1 MDAVSSRS
9 RDGRAD
15 VMRDAGIGWI
25 DKIAGTVMMGRGRKK
40 EERAVAYEC
49 LEYDVSEHIATVTFN
64 RPDKLNAL
72 NAALRDEIHEACA
85 RIYQDDGVRV
95 AIFTGKGRGFC
106 AGADLTGPRPE
117 AGETPSQNERLDDLG
132 WVGRLASDI
141 YQLGKPTIAVMNGVA
156 AGAGMSISLACD
168 LRIGSSVSRFKTVF
182 AERGLSPDTGM
193 SYFLPR
199 LIGYGRAADLIFTSR
214 DVRGEEAYRLGL
226 LDRFVAE
233 GEMMSCAREV
243 ASQMAMWPP
252 MAIRSSKRVLQYN
265 MDLDF
270 QRALINESSG
280 LNFARRSPN
289 DQKEQRA
296 SFVEK
301 RKPNFTGT

>member
-1 MDAVSSRS
+1 
-9 RDGRAD
+9 
-15 VMRDAGIGWI
+15 
-25 DKIAGTVMMGRGRKK
+25 
-40 EERAVAYEC
+40 VAYEC

-64 RPDKLNAL
+64 RPEKLNSL
-72 NAALRDEIHEACA
+72 NGVLRDEIHSACDQIREGDDI
-85 RIYQDDGVRV
+85 RI

-106 AGADLTGPRPE
+106 AGADLTGPRPD
-117 AGETPSQNERLDDLG
+117 AAETTSQNERLDDLG

-168 LRIGSSVSRFKTVF
+168 LRVGSAVSRFKTVF

-214 DVRGEEAYRLGL
+214 DVHGEEAYRLGL
-226 LDRFVAE
+226 LDRFVAQ

-243 ASQMAMWPP
+243 ALQMASLPP
-252 MAIRSSKRVLQYN
+252 MAIRSSKRVLQHN

-270 QRALINESSG
+270 HRALINESSG
-280 LNFARRSPN
+280 LQFARRSPN

-296 SFVEK
+296 SFLEK

>member
-1 MDAVSSRS
+1 
-9 RDGRAD
+9 
-15 VMRDAGIGWI
+15 
-25 DKIAGTVMMGRGRKK
+25 
-40 EERAVAYEC
+40 VAFEC
-49 LEYDVSEHIATVTFN
+49 LDYAVSEHIATVTLN
-64 RPDKLNAL
+64 RPDRLNAL
-72 NAALRDEIHEACA
+72 NGALRDEIHSVCA
-85 RIYQDDGVRV
+85 RIRDDDDVRV

-117 AGETPSQNERLDDLG
+117 GAETPSQNERLDDLG

-156 AGAGMSISLACD
+156 AGAGMSIALACD
-168 LRIGSSVSRFKTVF
+168 LRVGSAASRFKTVF

-214 DVRGEEAYRLGL
+214 DARGEEAYRLGL
-226 LDRFVAE
+226 LDRFVGE
-233 GEMMSCAREV
+233 GDMMSCAREV
-243 ASQMAMWPP
+243 ASQMASWPP

-280 LNFARRSPN
+280 LQFARRSPN

-301 RKPNFTGT
+301 RKPKFTGT

>member
-1 MDAVSSRS
+1 
-9 RDGRAD
+9 
-15 VMRDAGIGWI
+15 
-25 DKIAGTVMMGRGRKK
+25 
-40 EERAVAYEC
+40 VAYEC
-49 LEYDVSEHIATVTFN
+49 LEYDVSEHIATVTLN
-64 RPDKLNAL
+64 RPEKLNSL
-72 NAALRDEIHEACA
+72 NGVLRDEIHAACD
-85 RIYQDDGVRV
+85 RIREDDEIRV

-117 AGETPSQNERLDDLG
+117 GAETPSQNERLDDLG

-168 LRIGSSVSRFKTVF
+168 LRIGCEVSRFKTVF

-214 DVRGEEAYRLGL
+214 DVRGEEAWRLGL
-226 LDRFVAE
+226 LDRFVAI
-233 GEMMSCAREV
+233 GEMMSCARDV
-243 ASQMAMWPP
+243 ALQMASWPP
-252 MAIRSSKRVLQYN
+252 MAIRSSKRVLQSN

-280 LNFARRSPN
+280 LQFARRSPN

-296 SFVEK
+296 SFLEK

>member
-1 MDAVSSRS
+1 MAF
-9 RDGRAD
+9 
-15 VMRDAGIGWI
+15 
-25 DKIAGTVMMGRGRKK
+25 
-40 EERAVAYEC
+40 EC
-49 LEYDVSEHIATVTFN
+49 LDYDVSEHIATVTFN

-72 NAALRDEIHEACA
+72 NAALRDEIHAACT

-117 AGETPSQNERLDDLG
+117 GEETPSQNERLDNLG
-132 WVGRLASDI
+132 WVGRLASGI

-168 LRIGSSVSRFKTVF
+168 LRIGSAVSRFKTVF

-243 ASQMAMWPP
+243 ASQMAALPP
-252 MAIRSSKRVLQYN
+252 MAIRSSKRVLQDN

-270 QRALINESSG
+270 NRAMINESSG
-280 LNFARRSPN
+280 LQFARRSPN
-289 DQKEQRA
+289 DQREQRA

-301 RKPNFTGT
+301 RKPKFTGT

>member
-1 MDAVSSRS
+1 MAF
-9 RDGRAD
+9 
-15 VMRDAGIGWI
+15 
-25 DKIAGTVMMGRGRKK
+25 
-40 EERAVAYEC
+40 EC
-49 LEYDVSEHIATVTFN
+49 LEYDVRDHIATVTLN

-72 NAALRDEIHEACA
+72 NSVLRDEIHAACGQ
-85 RIYQDDGVRV
+85 IFHDDNVRV

-106 AGADLTGPRPE
+106 AGADLTGPRPDGD
-117 AGETPSQNERLDDLG
+117 ATPPQNERLDDLG

-141 YQLGKPTIAVMNGVA
+141 YQLGKPTIAVLNGVA

-168 LRIGSSVSRFKTVF
+168 LRVGSQVSRFKTVF

-214 DVRGEEAYRLGL
+214 EVRGEEAYRLGL

-233 GEMMSCAREV
+233 GEIMSCALDV
-243 ASQMAMWPP
+243 ASQMVTWPP

-280 LNFARRSPN
+280 LQYARRSPN

-296 SFVEK
+296 SFLEK
-301 RKPNFTGT
+301 RKPKFTGT

>member
-1 MDAVSSRS
+1 M
-9 RDGRAD
+9 
-15 VMRDAGIGWI
+15 
-25 DKIAGTVMMGRGRKK
+25 TP
-40 EERAVAYEC
+40 VAFEF
-49 LEYDVSEHIATVTFN
+49 LEYAVSEHIATVTLN
-64 RPDKLNAL
+64 RPDRLNAL
-72 NAALRDEIHEACA
+72 NAGLRDEIHSVCQ
-85 RIYQDDGVRV
+85 RIFEDDDVRV

-117 AGETPSQNERLDDLG
+117 GEATPPQNERLDDLG

-141 YQLGKPTIAVMNGVA
+141 YQLGKPTIAVLNGVA
-156 AGAGMSISLACD
+156 AGAGMSLSLACD
-168 LRIGSSVSRFKTVF
+168 LRIGSAASRFKTVF

-214 DVRGEEAYRLGL
+214 EVRGEEAYRLGL

-233 GEMMSCAREV
+233 GEIMSCAREV
-243 ASQMAMWPP
+243 AGQMATWPP
-252 MAIRSSKRVLQYN
+252 MAIRSGKRVLQYN

-270 QRALINESSG
+270 QRALINETAG
-280 LNFARRSPN
+280 LGFARRSPN

-301 RKPNFTGT
+301 RKPKFTGT

>member
-1 MDAVSSRS
+1 VWNSR
-9 RDGRAD
+9 
-15 VMRDAGIGWI
+15 I
-25 DKIAGTVMMGRGRKK
+25 DKTVRTVMMAAFENKQ
-40 EERAVAYEC
+40 EDDAVAYEC
-49 LEYDVSEHIATVTFN
+49 LEYDVSAHIATVTFN
-64 RPDKLNAL
+64 RPDRLNAL
-72 NAALRDEIHEACA
+72 NGALRSEIHSACD
-85 RIYQDDGVRV
+85 RIYQDDDVRAV
-95 AIFTGKGRGFC
+95 IFTGKGRGFC

-117 AGETPSQNERLDDLG
+117 GEETPPQNERLDDLG
-132 WVGRLASDI
+132 WVGRLASAI

-156 AGAGMSISLACD
+156 AGAGMSIALACD
-168 LRIGSSVSRFKTVF
+168 LRIGSAVSRFKTVF

-214 DVRGEEAYRLGL
+214 EVRGEEAYRLGL

-233 GEMMSCAREV
+233 GEIMSCARDV
-243 ASQMAMWPP
+243 ASRMASLPP

-280 LNFARRSPN
+280 LQFARRSPN

-296 SFVEK
+296 SFLEK
-301 RKPNFTGT
+301 RKANFTGT

>member
-1 MDAVSSRS
+1 M
-9 RDGRAD
+9 
-15 VMRDAGIGWI
+15 
-25 DKIAGTVMMGRGRKK
+25 
-40 EERAVAYEC
+40 
-49 LEYDVSEHIATVTFN
+49 ATVTCN
-64 RPDKLNAL
+64 RPDRLNAL
-72 NAALRDEIHEACA
+72 NPGLRDEIHAACQ
-85 RIYQDDGVRV
+85 RIFEDDDVRV

-106 AGADLTGPRPE
+106 AGADLTGPRPDGE
-117 AGETPSQNERLDDLG
+117 ATPPQNERLDDLG

-168 LRIGSSVSRFKTVF
+168 LRIGSTASRFKTVF

-226 LDRFVAE
+226 LDRFVATS
-233 GEMMSCAREV
+233 EMMSCARDV
-243 ASQMAMWPP
+243 ALQMASWPP

-265 MDLDF
+265 MDIDF
-270 QRALINESSG
+270 HRAMVNESTG
-280 LNFARRSPN
+280 LQFARRSPN
-289 DQKEQRA
+289 HQKEQRA
-296 SFVEK
+296 SFLEK
-301 RKPNFTGT
+301 RKASFTGT

>member
-1 MDAVSSRS
+1 MLDDAR
-9 RDGRAD
+9 GR
-15 VMRDAGIGWI
+15 I
-25 DKIAGTVMMGRGRKK
+25 DKPARTVMMAAFDNKK
-40 EERAVAYEC
+40 RMTPVAFEF
-49 LEYDVSEHIATVTFN
+49 LEYGVSEHIATVTFN
-64 RPDKLNAL
+64 RPDRLNAL
-72 NAALRDEIHEACA
+72 NPGLRDEIHGACQ
-85 RIYQDDGVRV
+85 RIFEDDDVRV

-106 AGADLTGPRPE
+106 AGADLTGPRPDGE
-117 AGETPSQNERLDDLG
+117 ATPPQNERLDDLG

-168 LRIGSSVSRFKTVF
+168 LRIGSAASRFKTVF

-214 DVRGEEAYRLGL
+214 EVRGEEAYRLGL
-226 LDRFVAE
+226 LDRLVAE
-233 GEMMSCAREV
+233 GEIMSCAREV
-243 ASQMAMWPP
+243 AAQMVTWPP

-270 QRALINESSG
+270 QRALINETAG
-280 LNFARRSPN
+280 LGFARRSPN

-301 RKPNFTGT
+301 RKPKFTGT

>member
-1 MDAVSSRS
+1 LAF
-9 RDGRAD
+9 
-15 VMRDAGIGWI
+15 
-25 DKIAGTVMMGRGRKK
+25 
-40 EERAVAYEC
+40 EC
-49 LEYDVSEHIATVTFN
+49 LDYDVSQHIATVTFN

-72 NAALRDEIHEACA
+72 NAALRDEIHVACV
-85 RIYQDDGVRV
+85 RIRDDDDIRV

-117 AGETPSQNERLDDLG
+117 GAEVPPQNERLDDLG

-156 AGAGMSISLACD
+156 AGAGMSIALACD
-168 LRIGSSVSRFKTVF
+168 LRIGSAVSRFKTVF

-214 DVRGEEAYRLGL
+214 DVRGDEAYRLGL

-233 GEMMSCAREV
+233 GEIMSCAREV
-243 ASQMAMWPP
+243 AAQMATWPP

-296 SFVEK
+296 SFLEK

>member
-1 MDAVSSRS
+1 MWNSR
-9 RDGRAD
+9 
-15 VMRDAGIGWI
+15 I
-25 DKIAGTVMMGRGRKK
+25 DKTVRTVMMAAFENKQ
-40 EERAVAYEC
+40 EDDAVAYEC
-49 LEYDVSEHIATVTFN
+49 LEYDVSAHIATVTFN
-64 RPDKLNAL
+64 RPDRLNAL
-72 NAALRDEIHEACA
+72 NGALRSEIHSACD
-85 RIYQDDGVRV
+85 RIYQDDDVRAV
-95 AIFTGKGRGFC
+95 IFTGKGRGFC

-117 AGETPSQNERLDDLG
+117 GEETPPQNERLDDLG
-132 WVGRLASDI
+132 WVGRLASAI

-156 AGAGMSISLACD
+156 AGAGMSIALACD
-168 LRIGSSVSRFKTVF
+168 LRIGSAVSRFKTVF

-214 DVRGEEAYRLGL
+214 EVRGEEAYRLGL

-233 GEMMSCAREV
+233 GEIMSCARDV
-243 ASQMAMWPP
+243 ASRMASLPP

-280 LNFARRSPN
+280 LQFARRSPN

-296 SFVEK
+296 SFLEK
-301 RKPNFTGT
+301 RKANFTGT

>member
-1 MDAVSSRS
+1 M
-9 RDGRAD
+9 
-15 VMRDAGIGWI
+15 
-25 DKIAGTVMMGRGRKK
+25 T
-40 EERAVAYEC
+40 YEC
-49 LEYDVSEHIATVTFN
+49 LEYEVSEHIATVTFN
-64 RPDKLNAL
+64 RPEKLNSL
-72 NAALRDEIHEACA
+72 NGALRDEIHSACH
-85 RIYQDDGVRV
+85 RIREDDDIRV

-117 AGETPSQNERLDDLG
+117 AAETPSQNERLDDLG

-168 LRIGSSVSRFKTVF
+168 LRVGSEVSRFKTVF

-214 DVRGEEAYRLGL
+214 DVRGEEAWRLGL

-233 GEMMSCAREV
+233 GEMMSCARDV
-243 ASQMAMWPP
+243 ALQMASWPP
-252 MAIRSSKRVLQYN
+252 MAIRSGKRVLQSN

-270 QRALINESSG
+270 HRALISESSG
-280 LNFARRSPN
+280 LQFARRSPN

-296 SFVEK
+296 SFLEK

>member
-1 MDAVSSRS
+1 
-9 RDGRAD
+9 
-15 VMRDAGIGWI
+15 
-25 DKIAGTVMMGRGRKK
+25 
-40 EERAVAYEC
+40 VAFEC
-49 LEYDVSEHIATVTFN
+49 LEYDVGDHIATVTFN

-72 NAALRDEIHEACA
+72 NGALRDEIHAACH
-85 RIYQDDGVRV
+85 RIHQDDQIRV

-106 AGADLTGPRPE
+106 AGADLTGPRPSE
-117 AGETPSQNERLDDLG
+117 AETPSQNERLDDLG

-141 YQLGKPTIAVMNGVA
+141 YQLGKPTIAVLNGVA
-156 AGAGMSISLACD
+156 AGAGMSIALACD
-168 LRIGSSVSRFKTVF
+168 LRIGSEVSRFKTVF
-182 AERGLSPDTGM
+182 AERGLSPDSGM

-226 LDRFVAE
+226 LDRFVATD
-233 GEMMSCAREV
+233 EMMTCARDV
-243 ASQMAMWPP
+243 ALQMASWPP

-280 LNFARRSPN
+280 LQFARRSPN
-289 DQKEQRA
+289 DQQEQRA
-296 SFVEK
+296 SFLEK

>member
-1 MDAVSSRS
+1 MGQPAKVVLPLATR
-9 RDGRAD
+9 G
-15 VMRDAGIGWI
+15 GI
-25 DKIAGTVMMGRGRKK
+25 DKATRAVMMAASEKNKRTMP
-40 EERAVAYEC
+40 VAFEC
-49 LEYDVSEHIATVTFN
+49 LEYNVSEHIATVTFN

-72 NAALRDEIHEACA
+72 NGGLRDEIHTACD
-85 RIYQDDGVRV
+85 RIYQDDDIRV

-106 AGADLTGPRPE
+106 AGADLTGPRPD
-117 AGETPSQNERLDDLG
+117 GEGTPSQNERLDNFG

-156 AGAGMSISLACD
+156 AGAGMSIALACD
-168 LRIGSSVSRFKTVF
+168 LRVGSAVSRFKTVF

-233 GEMMSCAREV
+233 GEMMGCARE
-243 ASQMAMWPP
+243 AAAQMAALPP
-252 MAIRSSKRVLQYN
+252 MAIRSAKRVLQDN

-270 QRALINESSG
+270 HRALINESSG

-296 SFVEK
+296 SFLEK
-301 RKPNFTGT
+301 RKPKFTGT

>member
-1 MDAVSSRS
+1 MPY
-9 RDGRAD
+9 
-15 VMRDAGIGWI
+15 
-25 DKIAGTVMMGRGRKK
+25 T
-40 EERAVAYEC
+40 C
-49 LEYDVSEHIATVTFN
+49 LEYEVSDHIATITFN
-64 RPDKLNAL
+64 RPEKLNAL
-72 NAALRDEIHEACA
+72 NDVLRDEIHAACDA
-85 RIYQDDGVRV
+85 IYADDDVRV

-106 AGADLTGPRPE
+106 AGADLTGARPE
-117 AGETPSQNERLDDLG
+117 GAPATPPQNERLDDLG
-132 WVGRLASDI
+132 WVGRLASAI

-156 AGAGMSISLACD
+156 AGAGMSVSLACD
-168 LRIGSSVSRFKTVF
+168 LRIGSEVSRFKTVF

-214 DVRGEEAYRLGL
+214 DVRGDEAYRLGL
-226 LDRFVAE
+226 LDRLVAE
-233 GEMMSCAREV
+233 GEVMSCAREV
-243 ASQMAMWPP
+243 ASQMAALPP

-270 QRALINESSG
+270 QRALINESFG

-296 SFVEK
+296 SFLEK
-301 RKPNFTGT
+301 RSPNFTGT